1 MAFGPDSIFAT
12 LKARMQV
19 LSTRERVVAENIAN
33 ANTPGYT
40 PRDVKLEGF
49 ESALR
54 AARSRVN
61 TGAGGG
67 GGLARTHAGHIAPP
81 GAPAS
86 SLLRVSEAPDS
97 ETTIDGNRVV
107 VEEQMLK
114 LSDTRSQYEQAASL
128 YRTGLQFLRTAA
140 RTPR

>member
-40 PRDVKLEGF
+40 PKDLNLDGF

-54 AARSRVN
+54 AVRRGG
-61 TGAGGG
+61 TIGA
-67 GGLARTHAGHIAPP
+67 GLARTHAGHIAPP
-81 GAPAS
+81 SGGNGN
-86 SLLRVSEAPDS
+86 LLRISDTPDS

-114 LSDTRSQYEQAASL
+114 LSDTRGQYEQAASL
-128 YRTGLQFLRTAA
+128 YRTGLQFLRTAS
-140 RTPR
+140 RPPR

>member
-33 ANTPGYT
+33 ANTPGFT
-40 PRDVKLEGF
+40 PKDVNLDGF

-54 AARSRVN
+54 AARR
-61 TGAGGG
+61 GGNSAAHG
-67 GGLARTHAGHIAPP
+67 GGLARTHAGHIA
-81 GAPAS
+81 APQNAAGN
-86 SLLRVSEAPDS
+86 LLQIRDTPDS

-114 LSDTRSQYEQAASL
+114 LSDTRGQYEQAASL